1 MRGIGRIKPPIQNR
15 ASMHSRTRIY
25 LCRGDLL
32 FIKFAARITAGF
44 VFAGLLP
51 LSATAQQTAPPSNP
65 GSATQTQPQASE
77 KDPPAPTVQPAPSVQ
92 DKKSPD
98 TKGKVSGTSNDRLFY
113 TLPNFLSLETTSKV
127 PPLTA
132 KQKYAVVARGTF
144 DPVQYPWW
152 AFLSAISQADNSEPG
167 YGQGWGAYG
176 KRFGTAAADGTIE
189 NFMTGAVLPSL
200 LHQDPRFY
208 QSSEGGFTRRSW
220 YAVSRIFVTRTDSG
234 NTQFN
239 YSEIVGA
246 ALSASISTYSYH
258 PRSTYISTPTN
269 PHKFVP
275 SDRTLANTANVW
287 GSQIGYDTITIVVK
301 EFWPDIHRKLSRK
314 AKPNRV
320 GESTP
325 KI

>member
-1 MRGIGRIKPPIQNR
+1 MFTKCTVAR
-15 ASMHSRTRIY
+15 AAGS
-25 LCRGDLL
+25 LL
-32 FIKFAARITAGF
+32 AC
-44 VFAGLLP
+44 LLP
-51 LSATAQQTAPPSNP
+51 LLANAQQTAPPSNP
-65 GSATQTQPQASE
+65 DSAAQAQPPAPE
-77 KDPPAPTVQPAPSVQ
+77 KDPQAPTVQPPAPVQ
-92 DKKSPD
+92 DNKTPNA
-98 TKGKVSGTSNDRLFY
+98 KGKVAGTSNDRLFY
-113 TLPNFLSLETTSKV
+113 TLPNFLSLETTSKL
-127 PPLTA
+127 PPLTT

-144 DPVQYPWW
+144 DYVQYPWW
-152 AFLSAISQADNSEPG
+152 AFLSAISQAENSEPG
-167 YGQGWGAYG
+167 YGQGWEAYG
-176 KRFGTAAADGTIE
+176 KRFATAAADGTIE
-189 NFMTGAVLPSL
+189 NFTTGAVLPSL

-208 QSSEGGFTRRSW
+208 QSSEGGFGRRSW

-269 PHKFVP
+269 PHQFVP
-275 SDRTLANTANVW
+275 SDRTLANAANVW

-314 AKPNRV
+314 AKPIRV

-325 KI
+325 KT